1 MADLQ
6 KIKEKYAIEDKSL
19 SELERSYKMGLG
31 SREKRAMFEKV
42 NTPEAQKKA
51 KDRRIATSMQAV
63 RKPNFNKNDTT
74 LKNDKGDVLHH
85 NFTTFRVKD
94 GKTPLPMDTYVMT
107 FAPSSYTAAEWSNG
121 KSSIYNGLKENGF
134 GHGYF
139 EYTIDLPKDLN
150 PESVRSATLLFEAS
164 AKEKFGKDKEGDD
177 IQGDYM
183 LGKGTFDHCK
193 SLNSYAMTDTTL
205 WPSKLEVSVNGKV
218 IAKHDLAD
226 DPADHRGILSWGAQP
241 AISEIREGGS
251 YGELVK
257 IEVPLSSLPYEEI
270 LKTGKVT
277 LRFTVPAEDLDGGL
291 AIYGKDFGRY
301 PLDPTIILKT
311 N

>member
-1 MADLQ
+1 MTDKDPGKLVLETELVGYNALGEF
-6 KIKEKYAIEDKSL
+6 KTFGSHSIPVAFEPWLSKEVATGKVEMP
-19 SELERSYKMGLG
+19 SENGLYWL
-31 SREKRAMFEKV
+31 RM
-42 NTPEAQKKA
+42 
-51 KDRRIATSMQAV
+51 
-63 RKPNFNKNDTT
+63 T
-74 LKNDKGDVLHH
+74 LKNDKGEALHH

-94 GKTPLPMDTYVMT
+94 AKSPVPEKTRILT
-107 FAPSSYTAAEWSNG
+107 FAPSSYTASEWSNG
-121 KSSIYNGLKENGF
+121 QSSIYNGLKENGF
-134 GHGYF
+134 GHGYY
-139 EYTIDLPKDLN
+139 EYTLTLPKDLDL
-150 PESVRSATLLFEAS
+150 ESVRSAALVFEAS
-164 AKEKFGKDKEGDD
+164 AKEKFGKDKDGDE

-218 IAKHDLAD
+218 VGKVDLAD

-241 AISEIREGGS
+241 AEREMREGGS

-257 IEVPLSSLPYEEI
+257 VEIPLSGIPADEI
-270 LKTGKVT
+270 LKTRQVKI
-277 LRFTVPAEDLDGGL
+277 RFSVPESDLDGGL

-311 N
+311 K